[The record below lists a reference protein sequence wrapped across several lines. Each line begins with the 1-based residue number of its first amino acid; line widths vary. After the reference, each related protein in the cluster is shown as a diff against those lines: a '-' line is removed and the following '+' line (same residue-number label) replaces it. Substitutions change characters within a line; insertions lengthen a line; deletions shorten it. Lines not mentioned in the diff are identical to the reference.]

1 MISFADYCR
10 HRVLEERTLYHG
22 TVIDNEDSIKTF
34 GLAAGMGDEKSFV
47 NTSYDEYP
55 PEDDD
60 DGVVFLADKK
70 ELGKAINAMVHNIG
84 SKLNK
89 NFHSVTDIDIR
100 NHGLLVV
107 VPDEENSIEQAP
119 EDLWSASRTYPR
131 GVEPRDYFTDLVHGT
146 KFIKGSALVR
156 FLRRYNAL
164 PRTWGPDTP
173 QRMNQIRGR
182 TAQIGLAQDVLKGWT
197 KPEFL
202 QKIQKM
208 PDEEIKRIW
217 RQKES

>member
-107 VPDEENSIEQAP
+107 VPDEDKPQKTCGVLP
-119 EDLWSASRTYPR
+119 ELI
-131 GVEPRDYFTDLVHGT
+131 L
-146 KFIKGSALVR
+146 
-156 FLRRYNAL
+156 
-164 PRTWGPDTP
+164 
-173 QRMNQIRGR
+173 
-182 TAQIGLAQDVLKGWT
+182 
-197 KPEFL
+197 
-202 QKIQKM
+202 
-208 PDEEIKRIW
+208 EE
-217 RQKES
+217 